1 MEECF
6 KKCLQEIINVLISH
20 LCNRTLVELSLA
32 ILNFKSPT
40 QKKGNG
46 NNNEIKIEGWENINE
61 GDESND
67 IGDKYG
73 INGKV
78 TIMSNTNEHFKDAT
92 MTKEEQHMVNQSL
105 NYLKL
110 DGGCPF
116 LLNLM

>member
-6 KKCLQEIINVLISH
+6 KKCLQEIISVLILP
-20 LCNRTLVELSLA
+20 LCNRTLVKLNLA
-32 ILNFKSPT
+32 ILNSKSLA

-46 NNNEIKIEGWENINE
+46 NNNETKIEGWEDINE

-73 INGKV
+73 INNKV
-78 TIMSNTNEHFKDAT
+78 VAMSNINEHFKDVV

-105 NYLKL
+105 NYLRMENV
-110 DGGCPF
+110 PF
-116 LLNLM
+116 YLI

>member
-6 KKCLQEIINVLISH
+6 KKCLQEIINVLISP
-20 LCNRTLVELSLA
+20 LCNRTLVELSLV
-32 ILNFKSPT
+32 ILNSKSPT

-46 NNNEIKIEGWENINE
+46 NNDETKIEGWENINE

-78 TIMSNTNEHFKDAT
+78 AAMPNINGHW
-92 MTKEEQHMVNQSL
+92 
-105 NYLKL
+105 
-110 DGGCPF
+110 
-116 LLNLM
+116 